1 MRRYVLSPKGR
12 RLHRTLGLIFG
23 IYLVTAAL
31 SGIAHNVIALAFPPP
46 PPAQTPGD
54 IALPTAGITPAEAA
68 RVAGGATTVAAI
80 DIRMIGGQAVYQLV
94 LPGATNPIYIDA
106 ASGTRRQDVDAR
118 YAAEIAGRALPG
130 RLLTNTAYLTAFDDE
145 YSQMYRTLPVYRF
158 DAAGDDGARIYVST
172 ATGGVTFWTNDARQ
186 ALGAVFRNLHML
198 SFLGNHPAQMWIL
211 IVFAVGAT
219 AMAGLG
225 LAMVWARDASRRNK
239 A

>member
-1 MRRYVLSPKGR
+1 MRKFVLSPKGR
-12 RLHRTLGLIFG
+12 RLHRVLGLVFG

-31 SGIAHNVIALAFPPP
+31 SGIAHNVIALAYPPP
-46 PPAQTPGD
+46 PPALPPGD
-54 IALPTAGITPAEAA
+54 MSLDAAIVSPAEAA
-68 RVAGGATTVAAI
+68 RRAGVQDVTAI
-80 DIRMIGGQAVYQLV
+80 NVRAIGGRVVYQL
-94 LPGATNPIYIDA
+94 LPAAAAKPVYVDA
-106 ASGTRRQDVDAR
+106 ASGAVNGSLDAR

-130 RLLTNTAYLTAFDDE
+130 RHLTNTAYLTAFNDE

-158 DAAGDDGARIYVST
+158 DAEGDGGARVYVST
-172 ATGGVTFWTNDARQ
+172 ATGGVTFWTTDARQ

-211 IVFAVGAT
+211 IVFAAGAT

-225 LAMVWARDASRRNK
+225 LVMAWARDNGRRNK